1 MARSALP
8 RRLGTWVERA
18 SGTGRKKFLK
28 EEFVRR
34 TQARDA
40 QEVQSGELRTTLRET
55 AASP

>member
-1 MARSALP
+1 MKL
-8 RRLGTWVERA
+8 
-18 SGTGRKKFLK
+18 KFLK

-40 QEVQSGELRTTLRET
+40 QKVQGGELRTTLRET